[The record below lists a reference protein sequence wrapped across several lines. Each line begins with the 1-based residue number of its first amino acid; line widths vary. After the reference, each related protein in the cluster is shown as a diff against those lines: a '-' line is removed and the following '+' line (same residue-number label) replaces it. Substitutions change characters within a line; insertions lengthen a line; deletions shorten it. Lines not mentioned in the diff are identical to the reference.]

1 MRQDMQ
7 RVKVSTLKV
16 GQILAYVKPSLDHS
30 VDSLTREGGHI
41 CINGEHW
48 LKPSEYVFILKG
60 SK

>member
-16 GQILAYVKPSLDHS
+16 GNTLAYVRPALDHK
-30 VDSLTREGGHI
+30 VESLTREGKFI

-48 LKPSEYVFILKG
+48 LKPSDYVFIK
-60 SK
+60 SI